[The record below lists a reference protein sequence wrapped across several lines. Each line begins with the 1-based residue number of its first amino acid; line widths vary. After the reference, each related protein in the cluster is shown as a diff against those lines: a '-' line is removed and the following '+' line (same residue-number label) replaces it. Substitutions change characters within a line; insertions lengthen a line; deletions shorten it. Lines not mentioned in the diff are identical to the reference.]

1 MTSVVRTLGVDSILS
16 VRSLVRLFEI
26 RAVSSC
32 IRLSS
37 VEVDGAIYRDAKSS
51 CRFVHVVDLEG
62 DRFFGKH
69 RNVTEVLGKLSNL
82 YMLNAV
88 RCPYIRTFV
97 RP

>member
-32 IRLSS
+32 IRLSF
-37 VEVDGAIYRDAKSS
+37 VEVDGAIYRAAKWS

-62 DRFFGKH
+62 DHLSGKH
-69 RNVTEVLGKLSNL
+69 RNVTEVLGEIVESL
-82 YMLNAV
+82 YVERGKVSV
-88 RCPYIRTFV
+88 RT
-97 RP
+97 